1 MNGKRLCRPSPSAM
15 QINAGIR
22 SRKGLPAEKVNG
34 NAVIAAGAV
43 GEGVNDVAQVRDACM
58 AKRGY
63 SRAKSR

>member
-1 MNGKRLCRPSPSAM
+1 M

-43 GEGVNDVAQVRDACM
+43 GEGVSDVAKV

>member
-1 MNGKRLCRPSPSAM
+1 M

-34 NAVIAAGAV
+34 NAVIVAGAV
-43 GEGVNDVAQVRDACM
+43 GEGVNDVAKVRDACM